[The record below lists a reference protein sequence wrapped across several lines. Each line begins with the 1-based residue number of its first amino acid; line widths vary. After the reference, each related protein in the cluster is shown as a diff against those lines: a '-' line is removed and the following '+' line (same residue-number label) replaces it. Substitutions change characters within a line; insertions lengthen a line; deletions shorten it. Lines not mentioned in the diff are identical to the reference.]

1 VGGEEAMS
9 QSKKPDIAA
18 LITKAAT
25 QATRKFLKM
34 KVEKMYML
42 GALMAEE
49 TYYAVKKEV
58 KGR

>member
-1 VGGEEAMS
+1 MS

-25 QATRKFLKM
+25 RATQKQKKKALA
-34 KVEKMYML
+34 YIL

>member
-1 VGGEEAMS
+1 MS

-25 QATRKFLKM
+25 RATRKFLKM
-34 KVEKMYML
+34 KVEKMYIL